1 MAVKPIPEAYHSVTP
16 YLVVRGAEKVVEF
29 LKAAFGADVVF
40 EPLKRPDGDILH
52 VEVKIGSS
60 RVMLSERSEEH
71 EPMLS
76 MLYLYVPD
84 VDATYRQAIAASG
97 TTLKEPHDEFF
108 GDRTASVKDPSGNT
122 WEIATRKEDC
132 RGRNWKSAP
141 RRCSRRRRR
150 RRERQAGC
158 RESVSAASKWP
169 QSQRR

>member
-40 EPLKRPDGDILH
+40 EPLKRPDGGILH

-122 WEIATRKEDC
+122 WEIATRKEDL
-132 RGRNWKSAP
+132 
-141 RRCSRRRRR
+141 SRQELEKR
-150 RRERQAGC
+150 
-158 RESVSAASKWP
+158 AAAMFKEKTA
-169 QSQRR
+169 